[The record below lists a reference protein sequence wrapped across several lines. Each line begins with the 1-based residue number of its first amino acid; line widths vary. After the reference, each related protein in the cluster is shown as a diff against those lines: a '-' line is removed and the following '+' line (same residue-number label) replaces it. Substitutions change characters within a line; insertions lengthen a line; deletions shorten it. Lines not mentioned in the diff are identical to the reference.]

1 MAVSY
6 TLLLYLVFT
15 FQLPHL
21 MMSTEHQVRVYM
33 TDVWFLAKKL
43 LYFGLDLGC
52 GSLARRFRGVGHQSL
67 LLMAL

>member
-43 LYFGLDLGC
+43 LVALLDVSGGWDISHYCLWPIMY
-52 GSLARRFRGVGHQSL
+52 LH
-67 LLMAL
+67 